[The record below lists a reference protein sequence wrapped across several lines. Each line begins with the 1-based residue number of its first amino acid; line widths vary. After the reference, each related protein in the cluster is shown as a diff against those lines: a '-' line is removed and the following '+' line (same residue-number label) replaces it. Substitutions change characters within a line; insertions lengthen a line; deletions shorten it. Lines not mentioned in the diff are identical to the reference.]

1 MTTTMTRN
9 RTYALTAAAAALYVA
24 LCWVFADGLFTG
36 SLWISDDISGSSI
49 FTYALLGLIVG
60 AGVLQAS
67 RLPAAGVDLTA
78 TDGGTDAP
86 GQVNDPALWK
96 LLLGNSYLAV
106 LWMPIRF
113 FVGRE
118 WLVAG
123 EHKLRDS
130 GWMSG
135 GESLKGYW
143 TGAVAI
149 PEAPARPKIVAEY
162 SWFRDTLQYM
172 LDNEWYTWFAKVVA
186 IGEFLIG
193 IGLILGALV
202 GIAAFFGT
210 LLNFNFQLAG
220 TASTNPVLFGLGVFL
235 ILGWKVA
242 GFWGLDRW
250 LLAVASTPW
259 KSGRIGNLVG
269 KPGQPGKQPA
279 PAAPVAVRPSA

>member
-1 MTTTMTRN
+1 M
-9 RTYALTAAAAALYVA
+9 
-24 LCWVFADGLFTG
+24 
-36 SLWISDDISGSSI
+36 
-49 FTYALLGLIVG
+49 
-60 AGVLQAS
+60 
-67 RLPAAGVDLTA
+67 
-78 TDGGTDAP
+78 
-86 GQVNDPALWK
+86 NDPALWK

-135 GESLKGYW
+135 GEALKGYW

-172 LDNEWYTWFAKVVA
+172 LDNEWYTWFAKVIA

-193 IGLILGALV
+193 IGLIVGALV

-235 ILGWKVA
+235 VLGWKVA

-250 LLAVASTPW
+250 LLAIVGTPW
-259 KSGRIGNLVG
+259 KSGRIGPRTGDVVG
-269 KPGQPGKQPA
+269 KPDQPGRPLA
-279 PAAPVAVRPSA
+279 PVTPVAVRPSI